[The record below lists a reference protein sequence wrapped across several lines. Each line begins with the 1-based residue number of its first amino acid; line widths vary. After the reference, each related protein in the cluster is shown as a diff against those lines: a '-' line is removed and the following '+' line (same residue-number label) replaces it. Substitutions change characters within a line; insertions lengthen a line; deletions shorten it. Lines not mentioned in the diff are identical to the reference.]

1 MRAFD
6 RLCALVAV
14 SALALGVLAA
24 AGPSLAAGPSRAAAT
39 APQASPASGAGSS
52 STAGPSEGTVS
63 AAPAPRT
70 DLGSVLQL
78 GRVGSGQGNFLPP
91 DEAFHFSA
99 APEGPSRI
107 ELAWRIAPGYY
118 LYRARIKVAAG
129 GGIELGRL
137 VLPEGERKTDPYFGV
152 QQIYHHSLA
161 AVLPVTRAASAAS
174 VEVPLRVT
182 YQGCADAGLCYPPI
196 TKTVSISLPP
206 GSAGAGR
213 AAAGPALIAGAASA
227 GPTYVS
233 EQDRYAS
240 VVRSGSLGLLLAFF
254 YAAGLVLAFTP
265 CCLPMIPILSGLIV
279 GGGRKVTAGRG
290 FALSLTY
297 VIGMALTYTAAGIAV
312 AAGGAH
318 VQAAFEQPWIVT
330 AFAALFVLL
339 ALSMFGMFTL
349 QMPASIQ
356 TRLAGLSRRQEA
368 GTFGGVLI
376 MGALSALIVTTC
388 VAPALVGALL
398 VIGRG
403 GDMVRGGIA
412 LFVMGLGMGTPLI
425 VVGTSAGKLL
435 PKAGAWMDIVKRLV
449 GALMLAVAVWML
461 VRVVP
466 ARFSL
471 ILWAVPIAAAAAVL
485 WMGARTLRAGT
496 VPVRVAAIAAGVYAI
511 ALLAGAGLGGT
522 DPLAPWPE
530 LAPHHPSLT
539 FRPIRS
545 VADLDR
551 AVAAAHAENRPVML
565 DFYADWCVSCK
576 EMEHS
581 TFTDPEVIAAL
592 RRAVLLRAD
601 VTSDDRDDRALLAH
615 FGIYGPPTIA
625 FYGPN
630 GRERRS
636 LRVVGYMKPAQFASV
651 VQRAMA
657 PQEAVKPTALRI
669 PVVYAAGQ
677 VLAASVRAPPL
688 EPRSNALGGAL

>member
-1 MRAFD
+1 MRRFD
-6 RLCALVAV
+6 RLCSVC
-14 SALALGVLAA
+14 ALAALAVGVLSAE
-24 AGPSLAAGPSRAAAT
+24 PSR
-39 APQASPASGAGSS
+39 GAQ
-52 STAGPSEGTVS
+52 
-63 AAPAPRT
+63 AAPPAGI
-70 DLGSVLQL
+70 DSVLQL
-78 GRVGSGQGNFLPP
+78 GRVGGGRGSFLPP
-91 DEAFHFSA
+91 DEAFRLSA
-99 APEGPSRI
+99 APEGPDRI
-107 ELAWRIAPGYY
+107 ELDWRIASGYY
-118 LYRARIKVAAG
+118 LYRDRIKVAASG
-129 GGIELGRL
+129 DVELGQL
-137 VLPEGERKTDPYFGV
+137 ILPEGQRKTDPYFGT
-152 QQIYHHSLA
+152 QQVYHDALV
-161 AVLPVTRAASAAS
+161 AVVPVAHAASTTAM
-174 VEVPLRVT
+174 ELPLRVT

-196 TKTVSISLPP
+196 TKTVSVSLPS
-206 GSAGAGR
+206 GSADVGGAAAGLAALSAGA
-213 AAAGPALIAGAASA
+213 AGN
-227 GPTYVS
+227 GPGYVS

-240 VVRSGSLGLLLAFF
+240 VVRGGSLGLLLIFF

-265 CCLPMIPILSGLIV
+265 CCLPMVPILSGLIV
-279 GGGRKVTAGRG
+279 GAGRRVTAGRG

-297 VIGMALTYTAAGIAV
+297 VLGMALTYTAAGIAV

-349 QMPASIQ
+349 QMPARIQ

-376 MGALSALIVTTC
+376 MGALCALIVTTC

-403 GDMVRGGIA
+403 GDMARGGIA

-435 PKAGAWMDIVKRLV
+435 PRAGAWMDIVKRLL

-461 VRVVP
+461 VRIVP
-466 ARFSL
+466 VRFVL
-471 ILWAVPIAAAAAVL
+471 ILWAVPTAAAGAVL
-485 WMGARTLRAGT
+485 WIGARMLRRGA
-496 VPVRVAAIAAGVYAI
+496 VPVRVAAIAAGAYAI

-522 DPLAPWPE
+522 DPLAPWAA
-530 LAPHHPSLT
+530 LAHRQPSLE

-551 AVAAAHAENRPVML
+551 AVAAARARSRPVML

-576 EMEHS
+576 EMEHY
-581 TFTDPEVIAAL
+581 TFTDPKVVAAL
-592 RRAVLLRAD
+592 HGAVLLRAD
-601 VTSDDRDDRALLAH
+601 VTSNDRDDQALLAH

-625 FYGPN
+625 FYGPD
-630 GRERRS
+630 GRERRN
-636 LRVVGYMKPAQFASV
+636 LRVVGYMRPAKFASV

-657 PQEAVKPTALRI
+657 PQSVKPTAAVARPPI
-669 PVVYAAGQ
+669 RVAAGDRT
-677 VLAASVRAPPL
+677 AL
-688 EPRSNALGGAL
+688 EHPSNALGGAP

>member
-1 MRAFD
+1 MRRVG
-6 RLCALVAV
+6 RLCCALTALSVVAGLLT
-14 SALALGVLAA
+14 AE
-24 AGPSLAAGPSRAAAT
+24 PSRG
-39 APQASPASGAGSS
+39 APS
-52 STAGPSEGTVS
+52 VS
-63 AAPAPRT
+63 HT

-91 DEAFHFSA
+91 NEAFQLSA
-99 APEGPSRI
+99 AAEGPNRI
-107 ELAWRIAPGYY
+107 ELVWRIAPGYY
-118 LYRARIKVAAG
+118 LYRDRVKVAASG
-129 GGIELGRL
+129 AIGLGQI
-137 VLPEGERKTDPYFGV
+137 VLPQGEKKTDPYFGT
-152 QQIYHHSLA
+152 QQVYHHALVA
-161 AVLPVTRAASAAS
+161 MLPVARAASAAS
-174 VEVPLRVT
+174 IAVPLRVT

-196 TKTVSISLPP
+196 TKTLEVSLPP
-206 GSAGAGR
+206 GSAGIGA
-213 AAAGPALIAGAASA
+213 AAAGVTAATAQSASA
-227 GPTYVS
+227 YVS

-240 VVRSGSLGLLLAFF
+240 VVRSGSFGLLLAFF

-265 CCLPMIPILSGLIV
+265 CCLPMVPILSGLIV
-279 GGGRKVTAGRG
+279 GGGRKVTAARG

-297 VIGMALTYTAAGIAV
+297 VVGMALTYTAAGIAV

-330 AFAALFVLL
+330 AFAALFVVL
-339 ALSMFGMFTL
+339 ALAMFGMFTL

-403 GDMVRGGIA
+403 GDIVRGGIA

-435 PKAGAWMDIVKRLV
+435 PRAGAWMDIVKRLF
-449 GALMLAVAVWML
+449 GALMLGVAVWML

-466 ARFSL
+466 ARFVL
-471 ILWAVPIAAAAAVL
+471 ILWSIPLASAAAVL
-485 WMGARTLRAGT
+485 WKGARSLRTGAA
-496 VPVRVAAIAAGVYAI
+496 PIRIAAIAAAVYGV
-511 ALLAGAGLGGT
+511 ALLVGAGLGGT
-522 DPLAPWPE
+522 DPLAPWPQI
-530 LAPHHPSLT
+530 ARHPQGLE

-551 AVAAAHAENRPVML
+551 AVAAAQAQGRPVML

-576 EMEHS
+576 EMEHD
-581 TFTDPEVIAAL
+581 TFTDPKVIATL
-592 RRAVLLRAD
+592 RSAVLLRAD

-625 FYGPN
+625 FYGPD
-630 GRERRS
+630 GRERRN
-636 LRVVGYMKPAQFASV
+636 LRVVGYMRPAEFASV
-651 VQRAMA
+651 AQRAMM
-657 PQEAVKPTALRI
+657 PQTPAKPTAS
-669 PVVYAAGQ
+669 
-677 VLAASVRAPPL
+677 AASPRIAAVANDRAPL
-688 EPRSNALGGAL
+688 EHHSNALGGAP